1 MKFKGERRTVNLI
14 FPLQI
19 LYRLFP
25 TDSLKIDSNLTN
37 FWEVVFHSATRMCFS
52 IHPQS
57 QRQPHY
63 LWESVTV
70 GTEIL
75 RWLKSS
81 HSSQHQEKIESTQV
95 VWVVKNL
102 LAHAREL
109 RVMGSIPGSGRS
121 PGEGNGSPL
130 QYSCL
135 GNPMDRRAWRAT
147 VHVVAQGQTQL
158 KWHSTHKSPAG
169 TLDIYVGSV
178 GSWKNLRSPFFIWSC
193 CTVFYMKIS
202 HSNHRELLNFNGYSF
217 PSFLLYQTSDEP
229 NTG

>member
-37 FWEVVFHSATRMCFS
+37 FWEVFFHSATRMCFS

-57 QRQPHY
+57 QRQPLY

-70 GTEIL
+70 GTEIF
-75 RWLKSS
+75 RWLKCS
-81 HSSQHQEKIESTQV
+81 HSSDFKKKKESTQV
-95 VWVVKNL
+95 VPVVKNL
-102 LAHAREL
+102 LANAGDL

-121 PGEGNGSPL
+121 PAEGNSNPL

-135 GNPMDRRAWRAT
+135 GKPMDRGAWWAT
-147 VHVVAQGQTQL
+147 VLGVAKSWTQL
-158 KWHSTHKSPAG
+158 
-169 TLDIYVGSV
+169 
-178 GSWKNLRSPFFIWSC
+178 
-193 CTVFYMKIS
+193 
-202 HSNHRELLNFNGYSF
+202 
-217 PSFLLYQTSDEP
+217 SD
-229 NTG
+229 

>member
-1 MKFKGERRTVNLI
+1 
-14 FPLQI
+14 
-19 LYRLFP
+19 
-25 TDSLKIDSNLTN
+25 
-37 FWEVVFHSATRMCFS
+37 MCFS

-81 HSSQHQEKIESTQV
+81 HSSRCQEKIESTQV

-102 LAHAREL
+102 LAHARDL

-121 PGEGNGSPL
+121 PGEGNGKPF

-135 GNPMDRRAWRAT
+135 GKPMDRRAWRAS

-158 KWHSTHKSPAG
+158 KLHRTHKSPVG

-217 PSFLLYQTSDEP
+217 PSFLLYQTSDKP
-229 NTG
+229 NIG